1 VRDFR
6 TEVIVPRSAADARAL
21 ALDKLGSGLE
31 DSGYERTDESSSS
44 LTYHR
49 KSAFWWPLNK
59 VSGDSTIKMTFEDQ
73 GEGKTRMVVA
83 GTAPRSIAREFSKL
97 SD

>member
-1 VRDFR
+1 MREFS
-6 TEVIVPRSAADARAL
+6 TEVTVPRSAADARAL

-31 DSGYERTDESSSS
+31 DSGYELIEKGTSA

-59 VSGDSTIKMTFEDQ
+59 LSGDSTIRMTFEGQ
-73 GEGKTRMVVA
+73 GNDKTRMVVA
-83 GTAPRSIAREFSKL
+83 GTAPNRIARDFESL
-97 SD
+97 RD